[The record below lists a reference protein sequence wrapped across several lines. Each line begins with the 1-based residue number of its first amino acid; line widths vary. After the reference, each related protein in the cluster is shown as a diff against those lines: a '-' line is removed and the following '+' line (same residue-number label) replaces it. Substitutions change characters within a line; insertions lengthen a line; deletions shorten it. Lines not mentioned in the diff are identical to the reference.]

1 MKKPLVTRNDIAEA
15 IALHT
20 ACMPTR
26 EIPGAIA
33 NYFMITRRFYT
44 RTDKAVIN
52 RLLIAEIRD
61 YLIEQGRLR
70 YATVAAEMRKEAHRM
85 TGNNLNV
92 EKTAPV
98 ASATPSPAV
107 NVISNTGDTID
118 SQTLLKMVNEARKLC
133 GEPEVRNNKFI
144 EKILDELE
152 GEDGYTKSA
161 TVPPGGGTPMV
172 VITMTYKQALRVAA
186 RESKAVRRSLHTMIQ
201 ALEPINVENH
211 PDEIPVLEWQGVR
224 VVTTETLARG
234 YGTTPTRIQQN
245 YNRNEERF
253 VEGKHFFKI
262 KGDEIKSLRLSFS
275 ELQISPKTRSLILWT
290 ERGAARMS
298 KIVDTEQA
306 WAFFE
311 KLEDSYFR
319 QKEQQPVAIP
329 QTLPEALRLAAEL
342 AEQKQLLEQKTHQL
356 NQQLVA
362 AAPKVDFADRVSAA
376 NGILIGNF
384 AKVVGLKQNALF
396 SWLRQNGI
404 LMAFGARKNVPRQQ
418 YINAGYFTV
427 KEVVLDDENG
437 YQIRLTPQLTGKG
450 QQWLTRKLLDAG
462 LLKPVAIG

>member
-52 RLLIAEIRD
+52 KLLIAEIRD

-98 ASATPSPAV
+98 TSATPAPAV
-107 NVISNTGDTID
+107 NIIPNTGDTID
-118 SQTLLKMVNEARKLC
+118 SLTLLKMVNEARKLC

-144 EKILDELE
+144 EKILDELD
-152 GEDGYTKSA
+152 GEHYTKSVVEKMNK
-161 TVPPGGGTPMV
+161 TSML
-172 VITMTYKQALRVAA
+172 VITMTFKQAMRVAA
-186 RESKAVRRSLHTMIQ
+186 RESKAVRRSLIDK
-201 ALEPINVENH
+201 LE
-211 PDEIPVLEWQGVR
+211 
-224 VVTTETLARG
+224 
-234 YGTTPTRIQQN
+234 
-245 YNRNEERF
+245 
-253 VEGKHFFKI
+253 
-262 KGDEIKSLRLSFS
+262 
-275 ELQISPKTRSLILWT
+275 ELQQANSPAPS
-290 ERGAARMS
+290 
-298 KIVDTEQA
+298 
-306 WAFFE
+306 
-311 KLEDSYFR
+311 
-319 QKEQQPVAIP
+319 IP

-342 AEQKQLLEQKTHQL
+342 AEQKMQLE
-356 NQQLVA
+356 QQLVA
-362 AAPKVDFADRVSAA
+362 AAPKVDFADRVSVA

>member
-1 MKKPLVTRNDIAEA
+1 
-15 IALHT
+15 
-20 ACMPTR
+20 
-26 EIPGAIA
+26 
-33 NYFMITRRFYT
+33 MITRRFYT

-85 TGNNLNV
+85 TSNNLNV
-92 EKTAPV
+92 KKPASV

-118 SQTLLKMVNEARKLC
+118 SQTLLKMVNDARKLC
-133 GEPEVRNNKFI
+133 RENEIRNNDFLNRIK
-144 EKILDELE
+144 DELD
-152 GEDGYTKSA
+152 GEFYETFVKSH
-161 TVPPGGGTPMV
+161 GTRAGRSFE

-186 RESKAVRRSLHTMIQ
+186 RESKAVRRSLIDK
-201 ALEPINVENH
+201 LE
-211 PDEIPVLEWQGVR
+211 
-224 VVTTETLARG
+224 
-234 YGTTPTRIQQN
+234 
-245 YNRNEERF
+245 
-253 VEGKHFFKI
+253 
-262 KGDEIKSLRLSFS
+262 
-275 ELQISPKTRSLILWT
+275 ELQQANSPTPS
-290 ERGAARMS
+290 
-298 KIVDTEQA
+298 
-306 WAFFE
+306 
-311 KLEDSYFR
+311 
-319 QKEQQPVAIP
+319 IP

-342 AEQKQLLEQKTHQL
+342 AEQKMQLE
-356 NQQLVA
+356 QQLVA

>member
-1 MKKPLVTRNDIAEA
+1 MKKPLVTRNEIAEA

-92 EKTAPV
+92 EKPAPV
-98 ASATPSPAV
+98 ALATPSPTV
-107 NVISNTGDTID
+107 NIIPNTGDTID
-118 SQTLLKMVNEARKLC
+118 SLTLLKMVNEARKLC
-133 GEPEVRNNKFI
+133 SEKPVRNNDFI
-144 EKILDELE
+144 ARVKDELDGE
-152 GEDGYTKSA
+152 GYEIF
-161 TVPPGGGTPMV
+161 VTPMDKKKGGADQV
-172 VITMTYKQALRVAA
+172 VIVMTYKQALRVAA
-186 RESKAVRRSLHTMIQ
+186 RESKAVRRSLIDK
-201 ALEPINVENH
+201 LE
-211 PDEIPVLEWQGVR
+211 
-224 VVTTETLARG
+224 
-234 YGTTPTRIQQN
+234 
-245 YNRNEERF
+245 
-253 VEGKHFFKI
+253 
-262 KGDEIKSLRLSFS
+262 
-275 ELQISPKTRSLILWT
+275 ELQQANSPTPS
-290 ERGAARMS
+290 
-298 KIVDTEQA
+298 
-306 WAFFE
+306 
-311 KLEDSYFR
+311 
-319 QKEQQPVAIP
+319 IP

-342 AEQKQLLEQKTHQL
+342 AEQKMQLE
-356 NQQLVA
+356 QQLVA

>member
-1 MKKPLVTRNDIAEA
+1 MKKPLVTRNEIAEA

-85 TGNNLNV
+85 TSNNLNV
-92 EKTAPV
+92 KKPAPV

-118 SQTLLKMVNEARKLC
+118 SLTLLKMVNEARKLC

-144 EKILDELE
+144 EKILDELD
-152 GEDGYTKSA
+152 GEHYTKSVVEKMNK
-161 TVPPGGGTPMV
+161 TSML
-172 VITMTYKQALRVAA
+172 VITMTFKQALRVAA
-186 RESKAVRRSLHTMIQ
+186 RESKAVRRSLIDK
-201 ALEPINVENH
+201 LE
-211 PDEIPVLEWQGVR
+211 
-224 VVTTETLARG
+224 
-234 YGTTPTRIQQN
+234 
-245 YNRNEERF
+245 
-253 VEGKHFFKI
+253 
-262 KGDEIKSLRLSFS
+262 
-275 ELQISPKTRSLILWT
+275 ELQQANSPAPS
-290 ERGAARMS
+290 
-298 KIVDTEQA
+298 
-306 WAFFE
+306 
-311 KLEDSYFR
+311 
-319 QKEQQPVAIP
+319 IP

-342 AEQKQLLEQKTHQL
+342 AEQKMQLE
-356 NQQLVA
+356 QQLVA
-362 AAPKVDFADRVSAA
+362 AAPKVDFADRVSVA

>member
-44 RTDKAVIN
+44 RTDKAVIY

-85 TGNNLNV
+85 AGNNLNV
-92 EKTAPV
+92 EKPAPV
-98 ASATPSPAV
+98 TSATPAPAV
-107 NVISNTGDTID
+107 NIIPNTGDTID
-118 SQTLLKMVNEARKLC
+118 SLTLLKMVNEARKLC
-133 GEPEVRNNKFI
+133 SEKPVRNNDFI
-144 EKILDELE
+144 ARVKDELDGE
-152 GEDGYTKSA
+152 GYEIF
-161 TVPPGGGTPMV
+161 VTPMDKKKGGADQV
-172 VITMTYKQALRVAA
+172 VIVMTYKQALRVAA
-186 RESKAVRRSLHTMIQ
+186 RESKAVRRSLIDK
-201 ALEPINVENH
+201 LE
-211 PDEIPVLEWQGVR
+211 
-224 VVTTETLARG
+224 
-234 YGTTPTRIQQN
+234 
-245 YNRNEERF
+245 
-253 VEGKHFFKI
+253 
-262 KGDEIKSLRLSFS
+262 
-275 ELQISPKTRSLILWT
+275 ELQQANSPTPS
-290 ERGAARMS
+290 
-298 KIVDTEQA
+298 
-306 WAFFE
+306 
-311 KLEDSYFR
+311 
-319 QKEQQPVAIP
+319 IP

-342 AEQKQLLEQKTHQL
+342 AEQKMQLE
-356 NQQLVA
+356 QQLVA

-462 LLKPVAIG
+462 LLKPVTIG

>member
-52 RLLIAEIRD
+52 KLLIAEIRD

-98 ASATPSPAV
+98 TSATPAPAV
-107 NVISNTGDTID
+107 NIIPNTGDTID
-118 SQTLLKMVNEARKLC
+118 SLTLLKMVNEARKLC

-144 EKILDELE
+144 EKILDELD
-152 GEDGYTKSA
+152 GEHYTKSVVEKMNK
-161 TVPPGGGTPMV
+161 TSML
-172 VITMTYKQALRVAA
+172 VITMTFKQALRVAA
-186 RESKAVRRSLHTMIQ
+186 RESKAVRRSLIDK
-201 ALEPINVENH
+201 LE
-211 PDEIPVLEWQGVR
+211 
-224 VVTTETLARG
+224 
-234 YGTTPTRIQQN
+234 
-245 YNRNEERF
+245 
-253 VEGKHFFKI
+253 
-262 KGDEIKSLRLSFS
+262 
-275 ELQISPKTRSLILWT
+275 ELQQANSPTPS
-290 ERGAARMS
+290 
-298 KIVDTEQA
+298 
-306 WAFFE
+306 
-311 KLEDSYFR
+311 
-319 QKEQQPVAIP
+319 IP

-342 AEQKQLLEQKTHQL
+342 AEQKLQLE
-356 NQQLVA
+356 QQLVA
-362 AAPKVDFADRVSAA
+362 AAPKVDFADRVSVA

>member
-20 ACMPTR
+20 ACIPTR

-85 TGNNLNV
+85 TSNNLNV
-92 EKTAPV
+92 KKPAPV
-98 ASATPSPAV
+98 ASATPAPAV
-107 NVISNTGDTID
+107 NVIPTTGDTID
-118 SQTLLKMVNEARKLC
+118 SLTLLKMVNEARKLC
-133 GEPEVRNNKFI
+133 SEKPVRNNDFI
-144 EKILDELE
+144 ARVKDELDGE
-152 GEDGYTKSA
+152 GYEIF
-161 TVPPGGGTPMV
+161 VTPMDKKKGGADQV
-172 VITMTYKQALRVAA
+172 VIVMTYKQALRVAA
-186 RESKAVRRSLHTMIQ
+186 RESKAVRRSLIDK
-201 ALEPINVENH
+201 LE
-211 PDEIPVLEWQGVR
+211 
-224 VVTTETLARG
+224 
-234 YGTTPTRIQQN
+234 
-245 YNRNEERF
+245 
-253 VEGKHFFKI
+253 
-262 KGDEIKSLRLSFS
+262 
-275 ELQISPKTRSLILWT
+275 ELQQANSPTPS
-290 ERGAARMS
+290 
-298 KIVDTEQA
+298 
-306 WAFFE
+306 
-311 KLEDSYFR
+311 
-319 QKEQQPVAIP
+319 IP

-342 AEQKQLLEQKTHQL
+342 AEQKMQLE
-356 NQQLVA
+356 QQLVA

>member
-52 RLLIAEIRD
+52 KLLIAEIRD

-92 EKTAPV
+92 EKPAPV

-144 EKILDELE
+144 EKILDELD
-152 GEDGYTKSA
+152 GEHYTKSVVEKMNK
-161 TVPPGGGTPMV
+161 TSML
-172 VITMTYKQALRVAA
+172 VITMTFKQALRVAA
-186 RESKAVRRSLHTMIQ
+186 RESKAVRRSLIDK
-201 ALEPINVENH
+201 LE
-211 PDEIPVLEWQGVR
+211 
-224 VVTTETLARG
+224 
-234 YGTTPTRIQQN
+234 
-245 YNRNEERF
+245 
-253 VEGKHFFKI
+253 
-262 KGDEIKSLRLSFS
+262 
-275 ELQISPKTRSLILWT
+275 ELQQANSPTPS
-290 ERGAARMS
+290 
-298 KIVDTEQA
+298 
-306 WAFFE
+306 
-311 KLEDSYFR
+311 
-319 QKEQQPVAIP
+319 IP

-342 AEQKQLLEQKTHQL
+342 AEQKMQLE
-356 NQQLVA
+356 QQLVA
-362 AAPKVDFADRVSAA
+362 AAPKVDFADRVSVA

-396 SWLRQNGI
+396 AWLRENGI
-404 LMAFGARKNVPRQQ
+404 LIASGGRKNVPFQQ

-427 KEVVLDDENG
+427 KEVVLDDEDG

-462 LLKPVAIG
+462 LLKPVAAE

>member
-1 MKKPLVTRNDIAEA
+1 MKTPLVTRNEIAEA

-144 EKILDELE
+144 EKILDELD
-152 GEDGYTKSA
+152 GEHYTKSVVEKMNK
-161 TVPPGGGTPMV
+161 TSML
-172 VITMTYKQALRVAA
+172 VITMTFKQALRVAA
-186 RESKAVRRSLHTMIQ
+186 RESKAVRRSLIDK
-201 ALEPINVENH
+201 LE
-211 PDEIPVLEWQGVR
+211 
-224 VVTTETLARG
+224 
-234 YGTTPTRIQQN
+234 
-245 YNRNEERF
+245 
-253 VEGKHFFKI
+253 
-262 KGDEIKSLRLSFS
+262 
-275 ELQISPKTRSLILWT
+275 ELQQANSPTPS
-290 ERGAARMS
+290 
-298 KIVDTEQA
+298 
-306 WAFFE
+306 
-311 KLEDSYFR
+311 
-319 QKEQQPVAIP
+319 IP

-342 AEQKQLLEQKTHQL
+342 AEQKMQLE
-356 NQQLVA
+356 QQLVA
-362 AAPKVDFADRVSAA
+362 AAPKVDFADRVSVA

-418 YINAGYFTV
+418 YINAGYFTL

>member
-1 MKKPLVTRNDIAEA
+1 MKTPLVTRNEIAEA

-20 ACMPTR
+20 TCMPTR

-70 YATVAAEMRKEAHRM
+70 YATVAAEMRKEARRM

-92 EKTAPV
+92 EKPAPV
-98 ASATPSPAV
+98 ASATASPAV

-118 SQTLLKMVNEARKLC
+118 SLTLLKMVNEARKLC

-144 EKILDELE
+144 EKILDELD
-152 GEDGYTKSA
+152 GEHYTKSVVEKMNK
-161 TVPPGGGTPMV
+161 TSML
-172 VITMTYKQALRVAA
+172 VITMTFKQALRVAA
-186 RESKAVRRSLHTMIQ
+186 RESKAVRRSLIDK
-201 ALEPINVENH
+201 LE
-211 PDEIPVLEWQGVR
+211 
-224 VVTTETLARG
+224 
-234 YGTTPTRIQQN
+234 
-245 YNRNEERF
+245 
-253 VEGKHFFKI
+253 
-262 KGDEIKSLRLSFS
+262 
-275 ELQISPKTRSLILWT
+275 ELQQANSPAPS
-290 ERGAARMS
+290 
-298 KIVDTEQA
+298 
-306 WAFFE
+306 
-311 KLEDSYFR
+311 
-319 QKEQQPVAIP
+319 IP

-342 AEQKQLLEQKTHQL
+342 AEQKMQLE
-356 NQQLVA
+356 QQLVA
-362 AAPKVDFADRVSAA
+362 AAPKVDFADRVSVA

>member
-1 MKKPLVTRNDIAEA
+1 MKTPLVTRNEIAEA

-20 ACMPTR
+20 TCMPTR

-70 YATVAAEMRKEAHRM
+70 YATVAAEMRKEARRM

-92 EKTAPV
+92 EKPAPV

-118 SQTLLKMVNEARKLC
+118 SLTLLKMVNEARKLC

-144 EKILDELE
+144 EKILDELD
-152 GEDGYTKSA
+152 GEHYTKSVVEKMNK
-161 TVPPGGGTPMV
+161 TSML
-172 VITMTYKQALRVAA
+172 VITMTFKQALRVAA
-186 RESKAVRRSLHTMIQ
+186 RESKAVRRSLIDK
-201 ALEPINVENH
+201 LE
-211 PDEIPVLEWQGVR
+211 
-224 VVTTETLARG
+224 
-234 YGTTPTRIQQN
+234 
-245 YNRNEERF
+245 
-253 VEGKHFFKI
+253 
-262 KGDEIKSLRLSFS
+262 
-275 ELQISPKTRSLILWT
+275 ELQQTNSPAPS
-290 ERGAARMS
+290 
-298 KIVDTEQA
+298 
-306 WAFFE
+306 
-311 KLEDSYFR
+311 
-319 QKEQQPVAIP
+319 IP

-342 AEQKQLLEQKTHQL
+342 AEQKMQLE
-356 NQQLVA
+356 QQLVA
-362 AAPKVDFADRVSAA
+362 AAPKVDFADRVSVA

-437 YQIRLTPQLTGKG
+437 HQIRLTPQLTGKG

>member
-1 MKKPLVTRNDIAEA
+1 EF
-15 IALHT
+15 
-20 ACMPTR
+20 C
-26 EIPGAIA
+26 G
-33 NYFMITRRFYT
+33 
-44 RTDKAVIN
+44 
-52 RLLIAEIRD
+52 
-61 YLIEQGRLR
+61 
-70 YATVAAEMRKEAHRM
+70 
-85 TGNNLNV
+85 
-92 EKTAPV
+92 
-98 ASATPSPAV
+98 SP
-107 NVISNTGDTID
+107 ISNTGDTID

-186 RESKAVRRSLHTMIQ
+186 RESKAVRRSLIDK
-201 ALEPINVENH
+201 LE
-211 PDEIPVLEWQGVR
+211 
-224 VVTTETLARG
+224 
-234 YGTTPTRIQQN
+234 
-245 YNRNEERF
+245 
-253 VEGKHFFKI
+253 
-262 KGDEIKSLRLSFS
+262 
-275 ELQISPKTRSLILWT
+275 ELQQANSPTPS
-290 ERGAARMS
+290 
-298 KIVDTEQA
+298 
-306 WAFFE
+306 
-311 KLEDSYFR
+311 
-319 QKEQQPVAIP
+319 IP

-342 AEQKQLLEQKTHQL
+342 AEQKMQLE
-356 NQQLVA
+356 QQLVA
-362 AAPKVDFADRVSAA
+362 AAPKVDFADRVSVA

>member
-52 RLLIAEIRD
+52 KLLIAEIRD

-92 EKTAPV
+92 EKPAPV

-118 SQTLLKMVNEARKLC
+118 SLTLLKMVNEARKLC

-144 EKILDELE
+144 EKILDELD
-152 GEDGYTKSA
+152 GEHYTKSVVEKMNK
-161 TVPPGGGTPMV
+161 TSML
-172 VITMTYKQALRVAA
+172 VITMTFKQALRVAA
-186 RESKAVRRSLHTMIQ
+186 RESKAVRRSLIDK
-201 ALEPINVENH
+201 LE
-211 PDEIPVLEWQGVR
+211 
-224 VVTTETLARG
+224 
-234 YGTTPTRIQQN
+234 
-245 YNRNEERF
+245 
-253 VEGKHFFKI
+253 
-262 KGDEIKSLRLSFS
+262 
-275 ELQISPKTRSLILWT
+275 ELQQTNSPAPS
-290 ERGAARMS
+290 
-298 KIVDTEQA
+298 
-306 WAFFE
+306 
-311 KLEDSYFR
+311 
-319 QKEQQPVAIP
+319 IP

-342 AEQKQLLEQKTHQL
+342 AEQKMQLE
-356 NQQLVA
+356 QQLVA
-362 AAPKVDFADRVSAA
+362 AAPKVDFADRVSVA

>member
-1 MKKPLVTRNDIAEA
+1 MKTPLVTRNEIAEA

-70 YATVAAEMRKEAHRM
+70 YATVAAEMRKEAHRV

-98 ASATPSPAV
+98 TSATPAPAV
-107 NVISNTGDTID
+107 NIIPNTGDTID
-118 SQTLLKMVNEARKLC
+118 SLTLLKMVNEARKLC
-133 GEPEVRNNKFI
+133 SEKPVRNNDFI
-144 EKILDELE
+144 ARVKDELDGE
-152 GEDGYTKSA
+152 GYEIF
-161 TVPPGGGTPMV
+161 VTPMDKKKGGADQV
-172 VITMTYKQALRVAA
+172 VIVMTYKQALRVAA
-186 RESKAVRRSLHTMIQ
+186 RESKAVRRSLIDK
-201 ALEPINVENH
+201 LE
-211 PDEIPVLEWQGVR
+211 
-224 VVTTETLARG
+224 
-234 YGTTPTRIQQN
+234 
-245 YNRNEERF
+245 
-253 VEGKHFFKI
+253 
-262 KGDEIKSLRLSFS
+262 
-275 ELQISPKTRSLILWT
+275 ELQ
-290 ERGAARMS
+290 
-298 KIVDTEQA
+298 QA
-306 WAFFE
+306 NSSAP
-311 KLEDSYFR
+311 S
-319 QKEQQPVAIP
+319 IP

-342 AEQKQLLEQKTHQL
+342 AEQKMQLE
-356 NQQLVA
+356 QQLVA
-362 AAPKVDFADRVSAA
+362 AAPKVDFADRVSVA

>member
-1 MKKPLVTRNDIAEA
+1 MKTPLITRNEIAEA

-20 ACMPTR
+20 TCMPTR

-70 YATVAAEMRKEAHRM
+70 YATVAAEMRKEARRM

-92 EKTAPV
+92 EKPAPV

-107 NVISNTGDTID
+107 NVIPTTGDTID
-118 SQTLLKMVNEARKLC
+118 SLTLLKMVNEARKLC

-144 EKILDELE
+144 EKILDELD
-152 GEDGYTKSA
+152 GEHYTKSVVEKMNK
-161 TVPPGGGTPMV
+161 TSML
-172 VITMTYKQALRVAA
+172 VITMTFKQALRVAA
-186 RESKAVRRSLHTMIQ
+186 RESKAVRRSLIDK
-201 ALEPINVENH
+201 LE
-211 PDEIPVLEWQGVR
+211 
-224 VVTTETLARG
+224 
-234 YGTTPTRIQQN
+234 
-245 YNRNEERF
+245 
-253 VEGKHFFKI
+253 
-262 KGDEIKSLRLSFS
+262 
-275 ELQISPKTRSLILWT
+275 ELQQANSPTPS
-290 ERGAARMS
+290 
-298 KIVDTEQA
+298 
-306 WAFFE
+306 
-311 KLEDSYFR
+311 
-319 QKEQQPVAIP
+319 IP

-342 AEQKQLLEQKTHQL
+342 AEQKMQLE
-356 NQQLVA
+356 QQLVA

-396 SWLRQNGI
+396 SWLRQNDI